1 MILGVGGG
9 GRREKLARYGAPEKQ
24 ARARQRNWA
33 SKTFRGRCLVEM
45 SENAHCIIS
54 LLML

>member
-9 GRREKLARYGAPEKQ
+9 GRREKLARYGAPVKQ

-33 SKTFRGRCLVEM
+33 SKIFRGRRLVEL
-45 SENAHCIIS
+45 SENAHCTVS
-54 LLML
+54 LFLF